1 MTNRR
6 SFIRAAG
13 ALGLAGASAGCV
25 GVITGSQPA
34 EFSSGTATVPAS
46 ALEETGYETVGVEAL
61 EIDRTVSVAGQERR
75 VIVTNQLAQYD
86 KSIELPTGDSYR
98 GALFAVLAT
107 PAVEILGRTMN
118 PVAQLGTGELAR
130 RVLSQYEGLGNL
142 REDGTETVTILGTET
157 EVGRFLTDAEV
168 AAGVTAEVRIHVAE
182 AVRAG
187 DDFVVAVGAYPTILS
202 GEGEA
207 VRTMMRAIEH
217 EGN

>member
-25 GVITGSQPA
+25 GVITGSQAA

-86 KSIELPTGDSYR
+86 KSVELPTGDSYR

-142 REDGTETVTILGTET
+142 REDGTETVTVLGTET

-182 AVRAG
+182 AVRVG

-217 EGN
+217 ESN